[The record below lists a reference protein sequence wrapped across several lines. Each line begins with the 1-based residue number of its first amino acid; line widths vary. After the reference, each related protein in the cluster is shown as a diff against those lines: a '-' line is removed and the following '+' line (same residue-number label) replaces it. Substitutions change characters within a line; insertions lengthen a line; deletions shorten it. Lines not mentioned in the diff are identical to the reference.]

1 MKRKLRD
8 DDERADTRLDTT
20 VRQVQ
25 GSAGICDSRQQ
36 VK

>member
-20 VRQVQ
+20 VRQ